1 MRVSPSGVVSAV
13 KEISVWGG
21 ALPEADAGDS
31 VTLVLENEIDA
42 SRGDVIAAA
51 DRPIEVA
58 DQFEA
63 EILWMSEHPML
74 PGRAYAGQI
83 HSKSANVS
91 ITDIKHRLD
100 INSGAHLAAKAL
112 GLNEI
117 ATVNVSFDRPVPYAA
132 LP

>member
-1 MRVSPSGVVSAV
+1 MPVQWVNRPNLDFRGFSGRIGTGTIRPGDRVRVSPSGVVSAV

-21 ALPEADAGDS
+21 PLLEADAGDS
-31 VTLVLENEIDA
+31 VTVVLENEIDA

-74 PGRAYAGQI
+74 RGARTPGRFTA
-83 HSKSANVS
+83 SPP
-91 ITDIKHRLD
+91 T
-100 INSGAHLAAKAL
+100 
-112 GLNEI
+112 
-117 ATVNVSFDRPVPYAA
+117 
-132 LP
+132 